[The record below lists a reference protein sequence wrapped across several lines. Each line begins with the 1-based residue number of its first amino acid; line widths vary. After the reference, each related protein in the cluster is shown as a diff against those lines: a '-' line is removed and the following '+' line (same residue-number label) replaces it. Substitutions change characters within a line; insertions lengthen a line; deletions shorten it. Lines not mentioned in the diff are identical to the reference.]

1 MNFQSIVLI
10 IAAIL
15 LIICLV
21 LIGVSLAKAKNNAN
35 WPPKIATC
43 PDYWY
48 DNGKN
53 GSKCTN
59 QNLGNGKIAEMNFS
73 VSPYVGENS
82 ACAKYK
88 WATSN
93 GITWD
98 GITSGVHNPCDP
110 SFNELEDKSILS
122 GLFN

>member
-10 IAAIL
+10 IAVVL
-15 LIICLV
+15 LIICII
-21 LIGVSLAKAKNNAN
+21 LIGISLAKAKNSQS
-35 WPPKIATC
+35 WPPKIALC

-48 DNGKN
+48 DDGKN
-53 GSKCTN
+53 GSKCVNQDSTN
-59 QNLGNGKIAEMNFS
+59 GNGKITEMNFS
-73 VSPYVGENS
+73 VSPYVGQNS

-88 WATSN
+88 WATSY

-110 SFNELEDKSILS
+110 SFNSTDGSLL
-122 GLFN
+122 